1 VGLLT
6 RYLLARLAGPLP
18 VALLLICALIWLL
31 QALRLGHH
39 LVGAGLGPAEVG
51 RTLLYSLPA
60 LLVFALPLAL
70 AAAILHGT
78 GRLAETNELSTLR
91 ARGASPLQLCLPAV
105 FLALACAAVAALL
118 ALFVEA
124 PALGRLRQGLL
135 SGAARALVLAP
146 EARRF
151 HRIGKEATLYV
162 DRARSPQDGRG
173 RFGGLLLA
181 LEPARSDRSPA
192 REAAPV
198 VLLAREASVSLTRGG
213 QVAKLV
219 LKQGELQL
227 LDAQGRLHRARF
239 DRLEHRLELTR
250 ALGPHFAFLTALQRD
265 RWRALTA
272 PAACLALGLLATA
285 IGLGRGSRLRLA
297 LLGLAGVGLYQLAV
311 GLVGQLSTAPAGRA
325 WGAVAVSAAVV
336 LGSLGWISRRSRRR

>member
-1 VGLLT
+1 MLARTVGLLT
-6 RYLLARLAGPLP
+6 RYLLARLASPLP
-18 VALLLICALIWLL
+18 VALLLICALLWLL

-39 LVGAGLGPAEVG
+39 LVNAGLGPVDVG

-60 LLVFALPLAL
+60 LVVFALPLAL

-78 GRLAETNELSTLR
+78 GRLAEANELTTLR

-151 HRIGKEATLYV
+151 HRIGGGATLFV
-162 DRARSPQDGRG
+162 DRVQPPRQGQG
-173 RFGGLLLA
+173 RFFGLLLA
-181 LEPARSDRSPA
+181 LDRSPG
-192 REAAPV
+192 APA
-198 VLLAREASVSLTRGG
+198 VLLARRASVHLDPGQ
-213 QVAKLV
+213 QVARLA
-219 LKQGELQL
+219 LEQGELQL

-239 DRLEHRLELTR
+239 DLLEHRLDLGQ
-250 ALGPHFAFLTALQRD
+250 ALGPHFAFLGALQRD

-272 PAACLALGLLATA
+272 PAACLALGLLSVA
-285 IGLGRGSRLRLA
+285 IGLGRGSRMRIA
-297 LLGLAGVGLYQLAV
+297 LVGLVLTGLYQLGV
-311 GLVGQLSTAPAGRA
+311 GLVGQLGPPGGA
-325 WGAVAVSAAVV
+325 WGAVAISAAVV